1 MLCPFGS
8 DRRWEIAATTGG
20 DATAVG
26 PQYEDEGGNDLG
38 VVAAPA
44 VATTVLAA
52 ATASTTASPIFA
64 ASPAATTQQQTQ
76 HKAFEA
82 ALSMIG
88 DPAVTIGDLEA
99 ALSLL
104 HGSELQKWAKRANVD
119 TPAVRD
125 TLWCTP
131 AVIVQKILAALW
143 VGLNAAAASGDP
155 LAKGTACELICGEAN
170 DWVVGHIMKRG
181 THGIMYMY
189 VSLLSK
195 RNSR

>member
-1 MLCPFGS
+1 
-8 DRRWEIAATTGG
+8 
-20 DATAVG
+20 
-26 PQYEDEGGNDLG
+26 
-38 VVAAPA
+38 
-44 VATTVLAA
+44 
-52 ATASTTASPIFA
+52 
-64 ASPAATTQQQTQ
+64 
-76 HKAFEA
+76 
-82 ALSMIG
+82 MIG
-88 DPAVTIGDLEA
+88 DPAVTIGDLKA

-143 VGLNAAAASGDP
+143 VGLNAAAASDDP

-181 THGIMYMY
+181 THGIMY
-189 VSLLSK
+189 VCVATI
-195 RNSR
+195 